1 MQNNSEYGLFLRL
14 KCAAELYKLYFQVDH
29 QQSTRVILPLRYTH
43 VEITGHFSSIAYQLT
58 LCLHKMLLTFLM
70 TATSDSSFLKFS
82 LRFFIFS
89 EFIIPLVCSVEFK
102 NSSVSWVLY
111 NVLCVFSVYSSHIVE
126 EYYNDTK
133 WLNKNFTFFSHRSC

>member
-1 MQNNSEYGLFLRL
+1 MLQN
-14 KCAAELYKLYFQVDH
+14 
-29 QQSTRVILPLRYTH
+29 STNRI
-43 VEITGHFSSIAYQLT
+43 SSCSSAIDEGNPTTSIHSRRDYWAFFEHYLST
-58 LCLHKMLLTFLM
+58 DTICLHKMLLTFLM
-70 TATSDSSFLKFS
+70 TATSDSSFFKFS